1 VRRHDEGHGSKG
13 ENAVAETSPT
23 VRRRRLGLIL
33 RSMRERAGLTGEEVG
48 SRIERSGSWVSRVE
62 TGRVGL
68 RLRDLN
74 DLLEQYRVSDPN
86 VREELIALA
95 REGKQ
100 RGWWSK
106 FADTLTGPYATYIG
120 FESEAAELLSYDTL
134 VVNGMLQTEAYA
146 RSLIDGIVPHH
157 TEDMIEKRVK
167 IRMARQQLLTR
178 ARPVKLW
185 AILDESVLYR
195 QVGGAD
201 GLRAQLKHLLDVSAM
216 PNVTIQVVSFD
227 AGPHPG
233 MIGSFTIVRFPS
245 LSDPDIVYIEGV
257 TGDIFAES
265 EDALLY
271 QEVFDHMRAAAL
283 SPSESRQKIER
294 ARDELA

>member
-1 VRRHDEGHGSKG
+1 
-13 ENAVAETSPT
+13 VADASPT

-33 RSMRERAGLTGEEVG
+33 RSMRERAGLTGEDVG

-68 RLRDLN
+68 RHRDLS
-74 DLLEQYRVSDPN
+74 DLLELYKVKDPA
-86 VREELIALA
+86 VLDELMALA

-120 FESEAAELLSYDTL
+120 FESEAAELLTYDTL
-134 VVNGMLQTEAYA
+134 VVNGMLQTEDYA
-146 RSLIDGIVPHH
+146 RALVGGIVP
-157 TEDMIEKRVK
+157 TSTGDMIERRVK
-167 IRMARQQLLTR
+167 VRMARQQLLTR
-178 ARPVKLW
+178 QRPVKLW
-185 AILDESVLYR
+185 AILDESVLHR

-201 GLRAQLKHLLDVSAM
+201 SLRSQLKHLIDVSAM

-233 MIGSFTIVRFPS
+233 IIGSFTIVRFPS

-294 ARDELA
+294 TWDELA